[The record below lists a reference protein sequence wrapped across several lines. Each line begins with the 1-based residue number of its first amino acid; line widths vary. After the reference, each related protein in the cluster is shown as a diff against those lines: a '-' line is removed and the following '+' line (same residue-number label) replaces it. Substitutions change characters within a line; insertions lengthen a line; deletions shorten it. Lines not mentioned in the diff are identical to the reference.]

1 MDFPDFDHLD
11 PDNSAADADLS
22 GMSKQEAY
30 EYVRSFVTT
39 LKSVQRRLDEAGRSL
54 SLWQERARLAYE
66 KQDRELARLALEKWE
81 ASKAEVERLQEEE
94 RKLSRTVDLLKQNLA
109 KLARTPE
116 MSVDAEAL
124 NEQMEQ
130 IVGSQE
136 SRKTDKALRDIEID
150 SQLEQL
156 RRKIRGEGNEQV

>member
-1 MDFPDFDHLD
+1 MDFSDLDRLD
-11 PDNSAADADLS
+11 PENSAADADLS
-22 GMSKQEAY
+22 GLSKQEAY

-39 LKSVQRRLDEAGRSL
+39 LKSVQRKLEEAGRTL

-66 KQDRELARLALEKWE
+66 KQDRELARVALEKWE

-94 RKLSRTVDLLKQNLA
+94 RKLARTVDLLKQNFA
-109 KLARTPE
+109 KLRRTPE

-124 NEQMEQ
+124 NQQMEE
-130 IVGSQE
+130 IVGSHE
-136 SRKTDKALRDIEID
+136 SRKTEKSLRDIEID

-156 RRKIRGEGNEQV
+156 RKKISNEDNE